1 MAEQQQLPTIASWLR
16 QHESL
21 ARIELEV
28 ALCHALNC
36 SRAHLLSHPEQSL
49 ERQALDQ
56 LDHWVRQLHHHVP
69 LAYLTGE
76 QEFWGLALSV
86 DERVLVP
93 RPDTEILVE
102 RALECLQEASAPADT
117 GDLMALDLGTGS
129 GAIALAMAH
138 ERRDV
143 RIHAC
148 DVSTDCLA
156 VAEANSRALGLPITL
171 HLSDWFEGIDQHFHV
186 IVANPPYIDSE
197 DPHLSRLQAEPRGA
211 LIARDRGLADLRSI
225 IEQAPHHLAHGGWL
239 ALEHGYDQG
248 HSARK
253 MLARRGFEQ
262 ISTRRDLG
270 GNERVS
276 WGQFTKYQAD
286 LSHG

>member
-1 MAEQQQLPTIASWLR
+1 M
-16 QHESL
+16 
-21 ARIELEV
+21 
-28 ALCHALNC
+28 
-36 SRAHLLSHPEQSL
+36 
-49 ERQALDQ
+49 
-56 LDHWVRQLHHHVP
+56 P

-102 RALECLQEASAPADT
+102 RALECLQEASAPSDT
-117 GDLMALDLGTGS
+117 GNLIALDWVRQRCHC
-129 GAIALAMAH
+129 LAMAH
-138 ERRDV
+138 ERPDV

-156 VAEANSRALGLPITL
+156 VAEANSRELGLPIAL
-171 HLSDWFEGIDQHFHV
+171 HLSDWFEGIHQRFDV

-197 DPHLSRLQAEPRGA
+197 DPHLSRLQAEPRDA
-211 LIARDRGLADLRSI
+211 LIAKDRGLADLRSI
-225 IEQAPHHLAHGGWL
+225 IDRLPTTWPRRLAGTGARL
-239 ALEHGYDQG
+239 RSG
-248 HSARK
+248 HSARE

-262 ISTRRDLG
+262 IGTRRDLG

-286 LSHG
+286 LSYG